1 MHADG
6 IIAALFVTSI
16 ALAIWAIMER
26 RTTASIR
33 QQRNTLRGD
42 LEAVVRDRDE
52 WREAAKRSA
61 YVADLFQADTVRSV
75 VLAEKVVSQ
84 KT

>member
-1 MHADG
+1 MHQNNTMHADG
-6 IIAALFVTSI
+6 IIAALLVTSI
-16 ALAIWAIMER
+16 ALAIWAI
-26 RTTASIR
+26 SIR
-33 QQRNTLRGD
+33 QQRNVLRSD
-42 LEAVVRDRDE
+42 LEAVIRDRDE